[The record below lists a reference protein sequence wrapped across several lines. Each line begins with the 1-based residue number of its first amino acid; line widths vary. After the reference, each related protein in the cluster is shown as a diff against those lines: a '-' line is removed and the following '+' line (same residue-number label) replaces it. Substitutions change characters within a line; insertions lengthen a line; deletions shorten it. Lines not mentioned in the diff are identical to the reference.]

1 MPWKRH
7 RRKRASHA
15 SGGSSNLS
23 SAWKKRNRRAK
34 GGLVTRTAESNRR
47 AIKKLRHNV
56 ETKLKQDTVA
66 EAPLFGGQIVAIDAD
81 TKGQAQVGVDA
92 IWRPL
97 RGLVNGDLS
106 YERIGKHVTLQRLQY
121 RVEVFPET
129 GAISSEYNRVGMII
143 VLDTDPTNSNL
154 PNLNNGSQPG
164 GPTTPGTLL
173 KFISQGAPVT
183 QPPYQQYQNVLTCG
197 TTESRYKVLRHH
209 KGKVQQQAAGA
220 TRFPTT
226 VFSGV
231 IDSKYKLMYPDG
243 RDAPINQELLF
254 FMYSDSVTFPAPRF
268 VGYAR
273 YWFKDA

>member
-1 MPWKRH
+1 MPWKRRH
-7 RRKRASHA
+7 RRKRASHRSGA
-15 SGGSSNLS
+15 SSDLS

-56 ETKLKQDTVA
+56 ETKLLENVVA
-66 EAPLFGGQIVAIDAD
+66 QAPLFAGQIVAIDAD
-81 TKGQAQVGVDA
+81 NRGESQPGDPA

-97 RGLVNGDLS
+97 RALTEGAS
-106 YERIGKHVTLQRLQY
+106 QRQRIGNHVTLQRLQY

-129 GAISSEYNRVGMII
+129 GAIASEYNRVGMII

-154 PNLNNGSQPG
+154 PNLNNSNA
-164 GPTTPGTLL
+164 TTVTPGTLL
-173 KFISQGAPVT
+173 QNVAAVPGD
-183 QPPYQQYQNVLTCG
+183 QPPYQQYQNVYTCG
-197 TTESRYKVLRHH
+197 STDSRYKVLRHH

-231 IDSKYKLMYPDG
+231 IDSKYKLMYENT
-243 RDAPINQELLF
+243 RNTLVNQELLF
-254 FMYSDSVTFPAPRF
+254 FMYSDSGTFPAPRF

-273 YWFKDA
+273 YWYKDA